1 MSETT
6 ITPAPTPAPA
16 PTPTPAPAP
25 APAPTGAAGA
35 KPADWDPRIIAFC
48 CNWCSYAGADLA
60 GVSRVQ
66 MPTSFRVVRFMCS
79 GRMDP
84 ALAVQLLREGMDGV
98 IVLGCHLGDCHYIEG
113 NFFAEIKMHWAFE
126 LLKRT
131 ELSDS
136 RLLLDWVSASEGQR
150 FGQLMTSFVNRIK
163 ALGPN
168 PINSPDKQ
176 EMRDQ
181 LDAAIRTLGDF
192 RLRALMSKVRI
203 MRNDGNVYGEPADK
217 EYIDQLVGNAMES
230 EYLRNSI
237 LVAGKRQDWTVP
249 QLADKLKRPSEEIM
263 KQVVRLRQK
272 NLLTL
277 SRIEGLDPYYKTMG
291 GV

>member
-1 MSETT
+1 MSDATPPTT
-6 ITPAPTPAPA
+6 APTAPG
-16 PTPTPAPAP
+16 T
-25 APAPTGAAGA
+25 AAA
-35 KPADWDPRIIAFC
+35 AQSDWDPKIIAFC

-66 MPTSFRVVRFMCS
+66 MPTSFRIVRFMCS

-84 ALAVQLLREGMDGV
+84 ALCVQLLRDGMDGV

-113 NFFAEIKMHWAFE
+113 NYHAEIKMHWAFE
-126 LLKRT
+126 LLKLT
-131 ELSDS
+131 ELGDS
-136 RLLLDWVSASEGQR
+136 RLLLDWVSASEGVR
-150 FGQLMTSFVNRIK
+150 FGQLMASFVNRIK
-163 ALGPN
+163 SLGPN
-168 PINSPDKQ
+168 PVKRSEKQ
-176 EMRDQ
+176 EMRDE
-181 LDAAIRTLGDF
+181 LDAVIRTLGDF

-203 MRNDGNVYGEPADK
+203 MRNDGTVYGEPVNAQ
-217 EYIDQLVGNAMES
+217 YLDQLVRSAMES

-249 QLADKLKRPSEEIM
+249 QLAEKLHRPSQEVM
-263 KQVVRLRQK
+263 RQVVRLRQK

-277 SRIEGLDPYYKTMG
+277 SRIEGLDPYYETMG